1 MKESIT
7 ITTTNMA
14 SAIEPAKSTT
24 AHAPALIS
32 WATALALY
40 NKLIG
45 LATPGWMAEGLTLG
59 SEQELKLALAFLF
72 IAVSALAMGGL
83 CDATLAQEGG
93 AL

>member
-1 MKESIT
+1 MSKQANFYT
-7 ITTTNMA
+7 AAMDGRGVA
-14 SAIEPAKSTT
+14 SAHETGT
-24 AHAPALIS
+24 ALIS

-72 IAVSALAMGGL
+72 VAVSALAMGGL
-83 CDATLAQEGG
+83 CDATMAQEGG

>member
-1 MKESIT
+1 MQNSYT
-7 ITTTNMA
+7 AAMDGRGVA
-14 SAIEPAKSTT
+14 SAHETGA
-24 AHAPALIS
+24 ALIS

>member
-1 MKESIT
+1 MSKQHNSYT
-7 ITTTNMA
+7 LAMDGRAVA
-14 SAIEPAKSTT
+14 STHETGTS
-24 AHAPALIS
+24 LIS

-40 NKLIG
+40 NRLIG

-72 IAVSALAMGGL
+72 VAVSALAMGGL
-83 CDATLAQEGG
+83 CDATMAQAGG

>member
-1 MKESIT
+1 MSKQINSYT
-7 ITTTNMA
+7 AAMDGRGVA
-14 SAIEPAKSTT
+14 SAHETGT
-24 AHAPALIS
+24 ALIS

-72 IAVSALAMGGL
+72 VVVSALAMGGL
-83 CDATLAQEGG
+83 CDATMAQEGG